1 MIPWEVILEIIE
13 RKKRNVGS
21 QCKDNRYNICDVEAL
36 TVKASLARLHSLRH
50 LDASLPASSA
60 SNSSLLPEI
69 SLLSFESNTHNLVP
83 LVLLV

>member
-1 MIPWEVILEIIE
+1 
-13 RKKRNVGS
+13 
-21 QCKDNRYNICDVEAL
+21 
-36 TVKASLARLHSLRH
+36 

-83 LVLLV
+83 LILLV

>member
-1 MIPWEVILEIIE
+1 MFE
-13 RKKRNVGS
+13 RYLANYRENKEMS
-21 QCKDNRYNICDVEAL
+21 DLCKDNRYNICDVEAVK
-36 TVKASLARLHSLRH
+36 VKARLARLQSLRH

>member
-1 MIPWEVILEIIE
+1 MFE
-13 RKKRNVGS
+13 RYLANYRENKEMS
-21 QCKDNRYNICDVEAL
+21 DLCKDNRYNICDVEAL
-36 TVKASLARLHSLRH
+36 KVKARLARLQSLRH
-50 LDASLPASSA
+50 LDVSLPASSA

>member
-1 MIPWEVILEIIE
+1 MICLRDILRIME
-13 RKKRNVGS
+13 RERNVGC
-21 QCKDNRYNICDVEAL
+21 QCKDNRYYVSDVEAL
-36 TVKASLARLHSLRH
+36 KVKARLARLHSLRH

-60 SNSSLLPEI
+60 SNNSLLPEI

>member
-1 MIPWEVILEIIE
+1 MFE
-13 RKKRNVGS
+13 RYLANYRENKEMS
-21 QCKDNRYNICDVEAL
+21 DLCKDNRYNICDVEAL
-36 TVKASLARLHSLRH
+36 KVKARLARLQSLRH